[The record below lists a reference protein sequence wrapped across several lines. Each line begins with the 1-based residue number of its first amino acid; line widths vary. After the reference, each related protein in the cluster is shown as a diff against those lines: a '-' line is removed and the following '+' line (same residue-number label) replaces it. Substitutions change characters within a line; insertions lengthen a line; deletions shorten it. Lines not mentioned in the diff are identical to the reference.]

1 MKLRPE
7 PHSLALT
14 ESETYNPRVS
24 DPGRLDPAPPEWGAT
39 ASPDFGRRLLHG
51 LSELLQ
57 TLLIAGILFLG
68 INFVSARIRVEGS
81 SMEPSLHDGEFVV
94 VNRLAYRWT
103 APQRGDIIVFY
114 YPEDPS
120 RRFIK
125 RIIGLPGD
133 SVSVRQGE
141 VVVNGAPLD
150 EPYIL
155 SPPRYQ
161 GTWQVGPDELFVLG
175 DNRNNSLDSERWGML
190 PMSKVIGKATLVYWP
205 LTELGVIPHYNL
217 ASAASE

>member
-1 MKLRPE
+1 VSE
-7 PHSLALT
+7 P
-14 ESETYNPRVS
+14 V
-24 DPGRLDPAPPEWGAT
+24 RLDPAPPERGAS

-51 LSELLQ
+51 LSEVLQ

-94 VNRLAYRWT
+94 VNRLAYRWVT
-103 APQRGDIIVFY
+103 PQRGDIIVFY
-114 YPEDPS
+114 YPKDTT

-133 SVSVRQGE
+133 TVSVRQGT
-141 VVVNGAPLD
+141 VLVDGTVLD

-161 GTWQVGPDELFVLG
+161 GSWQVGPDELFVLG

-190 PMSKVIGKATLVYWP
+190 PMSDVIGKATLVYWP
-205 LTELGVIPHYNL
+205 LPELGMIPHYNL
-217 ASAASE
+217 AVAASE